1 MTTNSTDSIMPPPLM
16 SLPRSLLSC
25 ALLLL
30 KRLSHTTMSTAMC
43 KRHVVHLGAGRE
55 PDMQRVI
62 DYVNTSA
69 NYAYTVRDEGW
80 VGDPPFGSYEESY
93 ADVHPVTGEAREM
106 TDPPFVVE
114 KEPLLPVLE
123 HTPPFVRYH
132 LDTCDIGHCTPGCP
146 CTHVKI
152 GKEERSPW
160 ARPIEKEKVM
170 ETNEDNSPQSVAWSE
185 VSRALECLSI
195 DTARAIR
202 VEIDQQYV
210 FVTTFARHENG
221 QILSSGRN
229 QVITKTVRYEID
241 LAR

>member
-1 MTTNSTDSIMPPPLM
+1 
-16 SLPRSLLSC
+16 
-25 ALLLL
+25 
-30 KRLSHTTMSTAMC
+30 MC
-43 KRHVVHLGAGRE
+43 KGLTDEHRPDRGHLSELSKHMENVTQAL
-55 PDMQRVI
+55 V
-62 DYVNTSA
+62 DYVNSGPGYHYHVGTDGT
-69 NYAYTVRDEGW
+69 TVPGEGW

-106 TDPPFVVE
+106 TDPPFVC
-114 KEPLLPVLE
+114 
-123 HTPPFVRYH
+123 YH
-132 LDTCDIGHCTPGCP
+132 LDTCDIGHCAPGCP

-202 VEIDQQYV
+202 VEMDQQYV

-229 QVITKTVRYEID
+229 QVITKTTRYEID
-241 LAR
+241 LTR

>member
-1 MTTNSTDSIMPPPLM
+1 
-16 SLPRSLLSC
+16 
-25 ALLLL
+25 
-30 KRLSHTTMSTAMC
+30 MC
-43 KRHVVHLGAGRE
+43 KGLTDAHSAAVE

-69 NYAYTVRDEGW
+69 NYAYTVRDE
-80 VGDPPFGSYEESY
+80 SY

-106 TDPPFVVE
+106 TDPPFVFE
-114 KEPLLPVLE
+114 REPGYGWE
-123 HTPPFVRYH
+123 GDPPFVRYH

-170 ETNEDNSPQSVAWSE
+170 DEVPANPNVLHEEGPSVAWSE
-185 VSRALECLSI
+185 VSRALEVLSI
-195 DTARAIR
+195 DTRHAIR
-202 VEIDQQYV
+202 VEMDQRYV
-210 FVTTFARHENG
+210 FMTEFARHENG

-241 LAR
+241 LTR

>member
-1 MTTNSTDSIMPPPLM
+1 MCKGLSTD
-16 SLPRSLLSC
+16 
-25 ALLLL
+25 
-30 KRLSHTTMSTAMC
+30 
-43 KRHVVHLGAGRE
+43 LGAG
-55 PDMQRVI
+55 
-62 DYVNTSA
+62 
-69 NYAYTVRDEGW
+69 YTVRDEGGW

-106 TDPPFVVE
+106 TDPPFV
-114 KEPLLPVLE
+114 
-123 HTPPFVRYH
+123 RYH
-132 LDTCDIGHCTPGCP
+132 LDTCDIGHCAPGCP

-170 ETNEDNSPQSVAWSE
+170 DEVPANPKGVLHEEGPSVAWSE
-185 VSRALECLSI
+185 VSRALEVLSI
-195 DTARAIR
+195 DTTRAIR

-241 LAR
+241 LTR

>member
-1 MTTNSTDSIMPPPLM
+1 MTTNSTDSITRPPLM
-16 SLPRSLLSC
+16 SLPRSLLDC

-43 KRHVVHLGAGRE
+43 KGLRIEHR
-55 PDMQRVI
+55 PDMGHLHERM
-62 DYVNTSA
+62 
-69 NYAYTVRDEGW
+69 
-80 VGDPPFGSYEESY
+80 ESY

-106 TDPPFVVE
+106 TDPPFVTYRETNCATGESTSWVGD
-114 KEPLLPVLE
+114 
-123 HTPPFVRYH
+123 PPFVCYH
-132 LDTCDIGHCTPGCP
+132 LDTCDIGQCAPGCP
-146 CTHVKI
+146 CTHAKI

-202 VEIDQQYV
+202 VEMDQQYV
-210 FVTTFARHENG
+210 FVTEFARDANG
-221 QILSSGRN
+221 RFLSDDD
-229 QVITKTVRYEID
+229 VTLVTKTTRYEID
-241 LAR
+241 LTR

>member
-1 MTTNSTDSIMPPPLM
+1 MSTESTTPIPEPPM
-16 SLPRSLLSC
+16 KSFPRSLLEC
-25 ALLLL
+25 ASLLL
-30 KRLSHTTMSTAMC
+30 KRCVNTTTSTAMC
-43 KRHVVHLGAGRE
+43 RGLTDAHSAAVE

-69 NYAYTVRDEGW
+69 NYSYTVRDEGW

-106 TDPPFVVE
+106 TDPPFV
-114 KEPLLPVLE
+114 
-123 HTPPFVRYH
+123 RYH
-132 LDTCDIGHCTPGCP
+132 LDTCDIGHCAPGCP

-185 VSRALECLSI
+185 VSRALEVLSI

-202 VEIDQQYV
+202 VEMDQQYV
-210 FVTTFARHENG
+210 FVTEFARAANG
-221 QILSSGRN
+221 QILSGGRN
-229 QVITKTVRYEID
+229 SLLTKTTRYEID
-241 LAR
+241 LTR